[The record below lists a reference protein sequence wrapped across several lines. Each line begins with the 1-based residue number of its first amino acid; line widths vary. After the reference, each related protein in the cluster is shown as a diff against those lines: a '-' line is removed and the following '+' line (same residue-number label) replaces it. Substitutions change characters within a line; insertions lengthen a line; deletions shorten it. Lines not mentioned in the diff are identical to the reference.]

1 MGGLRPL
8 SAGVEWKAQ
17 IQHTTAAVAAARRA
31 TVAMAVRVEQRS
43 VSRPAQPAQ
52 SPRPTIL
59 RGHDGTVAPAAAL
72 VFAGESKL
80 RSTTIRQGLGRGH
93 SSAAANQ
100 KHNAAQRHCLEL
112 WPVWQPPS
120 SEPLIIP
127 VPTVARAI
135 GDTHNSSQRPAVS
148 SIQLPTR
155 RRRSLGWVIGEERR
169 RCKSGWMQ
177 QLVELA
183 RATAHPGI
191 ITDRDRDPWK
201 GLGAHCGLAQ
211 CP

>member
-100 KHNAAQRHCLEL
+100 KHNAAQHQCLAVAGVAATVERAVNNPCTHRSQGVRRH
-112 WPVWQPPS
+112 S
-120 SEPLIIP
+120 
-127 VPTVARAI
+127 
-135 GDTHNSSQRPAVS
+135 
-148 SIQLPTR
+148 
-155 RRRSLGWVIGEERR
+155 
-169 RCKSGWMQ
+169 
-177 QLVELA
+177 
-183 RATAHPGI
+183 
-191 ITDRDRDPWK
+191 
-201 GLGAHCGLAQ
+201 
-211 CP
+211 